1 MPEDGREKKI
11 WSGGGM
17 KERNGKRRLNE
28 WEENVCPRCT
38 GTGMVCGYKPEIL
51 PGACCVDFANAICP
65 ECGGTG
71 RDLRKGEDESFT
83 TKSAEDIKAG
93 NGGG

>member
-1 MPEDGREKKI
+1 
-11 WSGGGM
+11 M
-17 KERNGKRRLNE
+17 KERNGKRRMNE
-28 WEENVCPRCT
+28 WEENACPRCK

-71 RDLRKGEDESFT
+71 RDLRKSGENESFI
-83 TKSAEDIKAG
+83 TKSTEDTKTE